1 MKSAEGD
8 IYEEEIAI
16 NLLKLVNIL
25 KKKTYDI
32 TGIDFDTLCALAAL
46 GRLETSEEDIYI
58 VDGETLKNLVS
69 EINEKLVSVKD
80 KAEQRLV
87 HNMVEMERQLAFEM
101 EKKTEKLCAQEKLKQ
116 RELERQIA
124 ELEET
129 IHSLKL
135 EKTIILP
142 TADFYKTKMEYDALR
157 EKLGCSMREI
167 NTLRDE
173 IMEKNYKIAITKKEL
188 QDLKMLLRENGI
200 LYAEDVKCD

>member
-1 MKSAEGD
+1 MKLSKDD

-16 NLLKLVNIL
+16 NLLELVNIL

-46 GRLETSEEDIYI
+46 GRLETSEEEIYI

-69 EINEKLVSVKD
+69 EINEKLVFAKE
-80 KAEQRLV
+80 KAEKRLA
-87 HNMVEMERQLAFEM
+87 HNLVEMEKQLAAEM
-101 EKKTEKLCAQEKLKQ
+101 EKKAENMSELEKLKQ
-116 RELERQIA
+116 REMERRIA

-129 IHSLKL
+129 VYRLKL

-167 NTLRDE
+167 NKLRSD
-173 IMEKNYKIAITKKEL
+173 IIVKNNKIVIAEKEL
-188 QDLKMLLRENGI
+188 KDLKMLLRENGI
-200 LYAEDVKCD
+200 LYAEEVECD